1 MKEQIYFGTYTK
13 KSSHGIYQAEL
24 DTEKEKVSQ
33 PQPIITV
40 GNPTYLRLTDQHSLL
55 SVAVEGPLGGVANY
69 SLADNSFALLDDQLT
84 RGSSPCYIGFDSQ
97 RKLVFAA
104 YYHRGTVEIYH
115 LNEDS
120 TLTLTDTINHEGN
133 GPRPEQDTAH
143 VHYADLTPD
152 GRLAVVDLGNDTLTT
167 YDISNEGKVSEVACL
182 QFDAGFGP
190 RHLVFAD
197 SNTAY
202 LAAELSSHVATLSYD
217 SHDGHFEIQQ
227 ILSTI
232 PDDFT
237 DHNGAAAIRI
247 SDDQRFVYLSNR
259 GHDSIAVYRVTDDMT
274 LEFVEWDDVKGSFP
288 RDFALDS
295 SNQFLLVANQNT
307 DNATL
312 FKRNQKNGK
321 LECIQQNIAL
331 PEGVCVC
338 FNNQ

>member
-1 MKEQIYFGTYTK
+1 MEHTPK
-13 KSSHGIYQAEL
+13 KSSQGIYQTEL
-24 DTEKEKVSQ
+24 DTEKEKVRH

-55 SVAVEGPLGGVANY
+55 SIAVEGPLGGIANY

-120 TLTLTDTINHEGN
+120 TLTLTDTITHERN
-133 GPRPEQDTAH
+133 GPRPEQDAAH

-152 GRLAVVDLGNDTLTT
+152 GRLAVVDLGNDTLTS
-167 YDISNEGKVSEVACL
+167 YDLSNQGKASEIACL
-182 QFDAGFGP
+182 KFDAGFGP

-197 SNTAY
+197 QNTAY

-217 SHDGHFEIQQ
+217 ERDGHFEIKQ

-232 PDDFT
+232 PNDFNN
-237 DHNGAAAIRI
+237 HNGAAAIRI
-247 SDDQRFVYLSNR
+247 SDAQHFFYLSNR

-274 LEFVEWDDVKGSFP
+274 LDFVEWDDVKGSFP

-295 SNQFLLVANQNT
+295 SNKFLLVANQNT

-321 LECIQQNIAL
+321 LECIQQDIAL